1 MSHVFFKNQICI
13 LQYLQSIQHSILLN
27 TNLFE
32 TQHNSVYS
40 LFAVVIQSAVNYQS
54 SLQCSQTQSKSASQ
68 ALCNLRL
75 SIHCLHSVN
84 ISFSNMIQN
93 SNYSQ
98 CNHWQQISLRN
109 CSYSN
114 QQFNLLMHF
123 THKPNTIVFHVLVY
137 GGGSWVHRCTIC
149 VTLTCV
155 VYIDSYLVILTTCSS
170 WARSWA
176 GNTEVRVSSRFE

>member
-40 LFAVVIQSAVNYQS
+40 LFAVVIQSAINYQS
-54 SLQCSQTQSKSASQ
+54 SLQCSQTQSKSAPQ

-109 CSYSN
+109 SFYSN

-137 GGGSWVHRCTIC
+137 GG
-149 VTLTCV
+149 V
-155 VYIDSYLVILTTCSS
+155 VSTQMYHLCNSYMCSLYRLVLSHTDYM
-170 WARSWA
+170 
-176 GNTEVRVSSRFE
+176 